1 MISIIRKSI
10 GALMLVIAV
19 YLGYQDIF
27 SSEDIS
33 GMYFKRTVLLKISTF
48 FFNPQGHSND
58 LHLVEE

>member
-1 MISIIRKSI
+1 MNDIIRKSI

-33 GMYFKRTVLLKISTF
+33 GMYFKLTVFGFGGYYLISY
-48 FFNPQGHSND
+48 NPKSND
-58 LHLVEE
+58 SE